1 MSRRPRLRSVRTKL
15 ALVFFAIIAAAF
27 GLLYF
32 IATPQLESNLEQR
45 QLDDMRAAAQDVRP

>member
-15 ALVFFAIIAAAF
+15 ALVFFAIITAAF

-32 IATPQLESNLEQR
+32 IATPQLE
-45 QLDDMRAAAQDVRP
+45 